1 MHLRCCSGSLQDAG
15 QDRENALLAARDEA
29 AEQLKAAQDAAAAA
43 AVQLAEV
50 QASAK
55 AEAERLVGEKQELDK
70 QLKVAQVRGAPWPLL
85 QKFVLAGH

>member
-1 MHLRCCSGSLQDAG
+1 MQAAG

-50 QASAK
+50 QAAAK
-55 AEAERLVGEKQELDK
+55 AEAERLVGERQELDK
-70 QLKVAQVRGAPWPLL
+70 QLKVAQVCDTS
-85 QKFVLAGH
+85 